1 MFTRHVRRRLS
12 AYCNG
17 ELSAEESRRVREHLL
32 RCRRCRDEYDEIKLG
47 VELARQLPLV
57 SAPQSIWNELER
69 SLAAEVPAKSQARPW
84 SFSPALSWGR
94 IAVAVSLLLLAA
106 GIGLI
111 WHYSQ
116 KPDQKMVE
124 EQAPTPEAPR
134 ETPQPGNQTPGLE
147 PPTRPDVAVQ
157 DDPRPDNDLPAPKM
171 PRPPNRAYGPSPQR
185 HPWEVDV
192 LEGELVIGS
201 ERIKDKGQLAIGQR
215 LETDGSARARVQVAN
230 IGHVEVEPNSSLQL
244 LRSGSTEHRLS
255 LEKGRLRAMILAPPR
270 LFFVNTPS
278 AVAIDYGCAYTLTV
292 DEDGGSRLEV
302 QAGWVMMVS
311 RGRESMVPMGGVCI
325 TRSGIGPGTP
335 YFEDASE
342 VFLNALTRFDFE
354 GGGKAALGIVLAE
367 SRKRDTMTLINLL
380 HRVRRNDRIRVY
392 ERLAALVPPPEG
404 VTMAGVMR
412 LDEGML
418 ERWRME
424 LTWVW

>member
-1 MFTRHVRRRLS
+1 MKMFTRHMRRRLS

-17 ELSAEESRRVREHLL
+17 ELSAEETRRVREHLL
-32 RCRRCRDEYDEIKLG
+32 GCRRCRSEYDEIRLG

-57 SAPQSIWNELER
+57 SAPESLWNELETL
-69 SLAAEVPAKSQARPW
+69 LAAEEPASSPVRPRRLA
-84 SFSPALSWGR
+84 PALSWGR
-94 IAVAVSLLLLAA
+94 IAVAAALLLLAA

-116 KPDQKMVE
+116 KPTDQMVR
-124 EQAPTPEAPR
+124 EQDPAPVAPHEAPEPR
-134 ETPQPGNQTPGLE
+134 DQTPA
-147 PPTRPDVAVQ
+147 PKSPTLPEVAVQ
-157 DDPRPDNDLPAPKM
+157 PDRDLPAPKA
-171 PRPPNRAYGPSPQR
+171 PQTPDRDYRPSR
-185 HPWEVDV
+185 HANPWQVDA
-192 LEGELVIGS
+192 LEGEPVIGS

-215 LETDGSARARVQVAN
+215 LETDGTARARVEVAD

-342 VFLNALTRFDFE
+342 VLLNALTRFDFE
-354 GGGKAALGIVLAE
+354 GGGKAALDVVLAE

-380 HRVRRNDRIRVY
+380 NRVRRQDRLRVY

-404 VTMAGVMR
+404 VTLAGVMR
-412 LDEGML
+412 LDEEML